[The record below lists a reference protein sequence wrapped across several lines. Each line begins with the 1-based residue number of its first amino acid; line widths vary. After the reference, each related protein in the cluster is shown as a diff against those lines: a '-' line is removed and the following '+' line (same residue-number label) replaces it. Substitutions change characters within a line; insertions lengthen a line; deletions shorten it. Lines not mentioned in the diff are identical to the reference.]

1 VAVATESSSI
11 SSRDRRV
18 ADAALLMVTVL
29 WATSFP
35 LIKGSMGDISPILL
49 TGFRFVV
56 TALLM
61 WPMLLGVRAD
71 RRAWLD
77 GALLGLLLFGSF
89 ATQVTGLRYTTAG
102 NSAFVTATTTPM
114 VPIMDYLLRRRRPSL
129 PTVIGIVVALGG
141 VWLLS
146 GGTISRGDWW
156 TLACAVLYAIYMIRL
171 DVVLGRSPYQ
181 VVLYSQIVTAGLLA
195 LAASPLLETP
205 HLVVSALSIR
215 TLVLLSL
222 GATAGA
228 LYLQNRFQSR
238 TTPTRAALIF
248 TAEPVFAAV
257 FSYFMLGETLPLRGY
272 FGAALII
279 GGILVSELL

>member
-1 VAVATESSSI
+1 VAVATESSAG
-11 SSRDRRV
+11 SSRRV

-35 LIKGSMGDISPILL
+35 LIKGSMDDISPILL
-49 TGFRFVV
+49 TGFRFAV

-61 WPMLLGVRAD
+61 WPMLLGVRGD
-71 RRAWLD
+71 RRAWID
-77 GALLGLLLFGSF
+77 GAFLGCLLFGCF

-114 VPIMDYLLRRRRPSL
+114 VPIMDYVLRRRRPSL

-156 TLACAVLYAIYMIRL
+156 TLACAVIYAIYMIRL
-171 DVVLGRSPYQ
+171 DVVLARSPYQ
-181 VVLYSQIVTAGLLA
+181 VVLYGQIVVAALLA
-195 LAASPLLETP
+195 FAGSPLLETP
-205 HLVVSALSIR
+205 HFVVSTLSIR
-215 TLVLLSL
+215 TIVLLSL

-228 LYLQNRFQSR
+228 LYLQNRYQSR

-248 TAEPVFAAV
+248 TAEPLFAAV
-257 FSYFMLGETLPLRGY
+257 FSYFMLGEVLPLRGY
-272 FGAALII
+272 LGAALII